1 MENMEKRAERLSQTI
16 KQSGLSF
23 AELEKLTGI
32 AKSSIQ
38 RYAAGITQR
47 IPIANIELLATAL
60 HVSPR
65 YLLMWDEPQQKNA
78 PIEVDKDEFTDILK
92 TFSKE
97 ELDKIKSLSR
107 DEAVAVV
114 NYIDDLI
121 SRR

>member
-1 MENMEKRAERLSQTI
+1 LNQTI

-38 RYAAGITQR
+38 RYAAGRTQK
-47 IPIANIELLATAL
+47 IPIENIELLAHAL
-60 HVSPR
+60 HVTPR
-65 YLLMWDEPQQKNA
+65 YLLLWDEPQQKNA
-78 PIEVDKDEFTDILK
+78 PVEVDKSEFFDILK

-97 ELDKIKSLSR
+97 ELEMFKSLSR

-114 NYIDDLI
+114 KFVDDLI

>member
-1 MENMEKRAERLSQTI
+1 MENIKKRAERLNQTI

-38 RYAAGITQR
+38 RYAAGRTQK
-47 IPIANIELLATAL
+47 IPIENIELLAHAL
-60 HVSPR
+60 HVTPR
-65 YLLMWDEPQQKNA
+65 YLLLWDEPQQKNA
-78 PIEVDKDEFTDILK
+78 PVEVDKSEFFDILK

-97 ELDKIKSLSR
+97 ELEMFKSLSR

-114 NYIDDLI
+114 MFVDDLI